1 MKIETTAIHA
11 GAKCD
16 PSHGS
21 VVTPIHQTAGFC
33 FPSAQDAA
41 NRFSLD
47 DFGQSYSRMGNPTCD
62 QFEAKMAA
70 LDGGI
75 GALSLASGMTAVAYA
90 VMNIC
95 RKGDNIV
102 SSRNLY
108 GGVFNL
114 FANILPDYGI
124 EVRFVDD
131 HNDAESFRTL
141 ADENTRLFF
150 GEVLP
155 NPRLNIFPID
165 KVAKVAHEFGVPLMV
180 DNTCATP
187 AICKPFEH
195 GADIAVYS
203 ATKYIGGHGNSIGGI
218 VVDSG
223 KFDWQK
229 NPERFPMLNEPDAS
243 MHGVV
248 WAKKY
253 KELAYL
259 VKLRTTMLRDF
270 GGCLAPMNAFLFNQG
285 LETLPLRM
293 ERHCENA
300 AKVADF
306 LKAHPKVIDVRYPR
320 LTESKGDADRL
331 FENGMYGPMVGVELK
346 GGTAAGQ
353 AFVEN
358 SKLFYHVANIGDVRS
373 MAIHPASTTHSQIPE
388 EDRAKA
394 GIPAGYVRL
403 CIGIENI
410 DDLLED
416 LKQTLDSIDISEAA

>member
-1 MKIETTAIHA
+1 MKIETKAIHS
-11 GAKCD
+11 GVKCD
-16 PSHGS
+16 PTHGS
-21 VVTPIHQTAGFC
+21 VVTPIHQTAGYQFD
-33 FPSAQDAA
+33 SAETAA

-47 DFGQSYSRMGNPTCD
+47 DFGPSYSRMGNPTCD
-62 QFEAKMAA
+62 QFEARMTA
-70 LDGGI
+70 LEGGI
-75 GALSLASGMTAVAYA
+75 GAMSVASGMTAVAYA

-95 RKGDNIV
+95 KSGDNFV
-102 SSRNLY
+102 TSRNLY

-114 FANILPDYGI
+114 FDNILRDYGI
-124 EVRFVDD
+124 EARFVED
-131 HNDAESFRTL
+131 HNDAESFRAL
-141 ADENTRLFF
+141 ADDKTRLFF
-150 GEVLP
+150 GETLP

-165 KVAKVAHEFGVPLMV
+165 KVAEIANEMDIPLFI

-195 GADIAVYS
+195 GAHVVIHS

-218 VVDSG
+218 VIDSG
-223 KFDWQK
+223 KFDWE
-229 NPERFPMLNEPDAS
+229 NSARHPMLSEPDSS
-243 MHGVV
+243 MHDVV

-253 KELAYL
+253 KELSFL

-285 LETLPLRM
+285 IETLPLRM

-306 LKAHPKVIDVRYPR
+306 LKNHPKVVDVRYPG
-320 LTESKGDADRL
+320 LTDAKNHADRL
-331 FENGMYGPMVGVELK
+331 FTKGMYGPMVGVELK
-346 GGTAAGQ
+346 GGSAAGK
-353 AFVEN
+353 AFVDN
-358 SKLFYHVANIGDVRS
+358 SELFYHVANIGDVRS
-373 MAIHPASTTHSQIPE
+373 MAIHPASTTHSQISP

-394 GIPAGYVRL
+394 GIPEGYVRL

-416 LKQTLDSIDISEAA
+416 LSTTLDKIVITEAA